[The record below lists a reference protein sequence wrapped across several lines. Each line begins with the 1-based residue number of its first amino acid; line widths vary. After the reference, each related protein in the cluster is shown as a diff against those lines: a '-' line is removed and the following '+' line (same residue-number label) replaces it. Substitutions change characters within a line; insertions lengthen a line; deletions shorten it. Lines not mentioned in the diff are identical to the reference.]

1 MKKLIYACDFE
12 TNENAE
18 VWAWGASLIDDIN
31 KKKYGTNIESFLEW
45 CSTCDKKLYFHNLAF
60 DGQFITSYLLNN
72 GFIHD
77 EEEEPMHFKTII
89 DKMGNWYEL
98 KICFKNEKGNI
109 SVVTIWDSYKLVPFS
124 IRNIAKD
131 FKLPLKKLSIDYK
144 GYREVGAKDLSDEDK
159 SYLFNDVDILAMA
172 LRSLFDLGFDK
183 MTLTSAAYSNFKKS
197 IGSKRFSKLYPPL
210 SFDCDYYCRK
220 SLKGGIVWANEEYK
234 QKETKSG
241 VRLDFNSL
249 YPFVEVSKPLP
260 FGRPV
265 PFEEEED
272 LNDELYPLWIGT
284 VQFCFDIKE
293 KHIPTI
299 SMKKGFY
306 RFGIDKFLKSSNGEE
321 VEMVL
326 TSIDWELIQE
336 QYDVYDVHFLGG
348 VKFRAVTGVAKDFVM
363 ENMEIKKNNEGVLRF
378 IAKAN
383 MNATIGRF
391 SINPIRTNKVPS
403 LNEDGELVYKVETEK
418 EIDRNGEEHEI
429 LKSTLNDPVYLP
441 YTSFINAYGR
451 KLIIETAQK
460 AGIENVSYIDTDSLH
475 IIGEIPE
482 SLKDMIDSKE
492 LGKLKIEAEFEK
504 AYFIGQKSYVEV
516 EKITEEEYNKKQ
528 EEYKDYNNG
537 EENKLLFKEG
547 SDFFNLD
554 VKCSGLSERA
564 KQNVTFDNF
573 KKGTVIKGNLKRV
586 RKKNGVVLE
595 ETCFTL

>member
-1 MKKLIYACDFE
+1 MKKKIYACDFE

-31 KKKYGTNIESFLEW
+31 QKKYGTNIESFLEW

-77 EEEEPMHFKTII
+77 EKEEPMHFKTII

-98 KICFKNEKGNI
+98 KIFFKNGKGNV
-109 SVVTIWDSYKLVPFS
+109 STVTIWDSYKLVPFS

-131 FKLPLKKLSIDYK
+131 FKIPLKKLSIDYK

-172 LRSLFDLGFDK
+172 LSSLFDLGFDK

-220 SLKGGIVWANEEYK
+220 SLKGGIVWVNEEYK

-265 PFEEEED
+265 PFSED
-272 LNDELYPLWIGT
+272 EDPGSDLWIGT
-284 VQFCFDIKE
+284 VQFCFDLKAN
-293 KHIPTI
+293 HIPTI

-321 VEMVL
+321 IELIL
-326 TSIDWELIQE
+326 TSVDWELIQE
-336 QYDVYDVHFLGG
+336 QYEVYDVHFLGG
-348 VKFRAVTGVAKDFVM
+348 VKFKSIVGVAKDFVN
-363 ENMEIKKNNEGVLRF
+363 ENMKVKKNNEGVLRF

-391 SINPIRTNKVPS
+391 SINPIRTNKAPS
-403 LNEDGELVYKVETEK
+403 LNKNGELIYKVETEK
-418 EIDRNGEEHEI
+418 EIAENGEEREV

-492 LGKLKIEAEFEK
+492 LGKLKTEAEFEK